1 MKKKRTKAFTLIE
14 LLVVVAI
21 IALLISILLPSLQG
35 AREQAKQAYCLANM
49 SSIAKASNSYASE
62 DSREQIIPIHL
73 SHTFFPAVNATGG
86 WSDQWGWRTAA
97 TFAYGGR
104 SAQEPFPQSTGEA
117 PAALTNAMLDPDP
130 GEPVPPGARPEYWGA
145 HTRPL
150 NKYIVGDS
158 SSDKKKF
165 EMFHCPSDSGYPID
179 LPINWHNRDISRSA
193 TGIPMYNLVGNS
205 YRINV
210 AGLVWVSGQFA
221 VGSFSVA
228 AWGHRASTLE
238 APGRLVLYSEP
249 LFYLLSRIDG
259 ALDPELVDVAG
270 WHRKIRTDNV
280 VYVDGSA
287 RPTKNVALGEWSVPL
302 LQEMRYSD
310 PSGGYDWTWF
320 LRRGRTWQT
329 DAYPTPGARIIRRNN
344 AGNIV
349 TPDMSVFP
357 ASALSRWPFSGY
369 QDNLR

>member
-1 MKKKRTKAFTLIE
+1 MSTRQRVGFTLIE

-49 SSIAKASNSYASE
+49 GSIGKASNAYASE
-62 DSREQIIPIHL
+62 DRREQIIPIHI
-73 SHTFFPAVNATGG
+73 SHAYLPALNTSWTDE
-86 WSDQWGWRTAA
+86 WSWRTAM

-104 SAQEPFPQSTGEA
+104 SAQVPFPQARTEG
-117 PAALTNAMLDPDP
+117 PGNLTNAMLDPDP
-130 GEPVPPGARPEYWGA
+130 GEPMPPGAQPQYWGA

-150 NKYIVGDS
+150 NKYIVGDG

-165 EMFHCPSDSGYPID
+165 EMFHCPSDAGYPPE
-179 LPINWHNRDISRSA
+179 LPTFWHNRDISRSA
-193 TGIPMYNLVGNS
+193 AGTPMYDLVGNS

-210 AGLVWVSGQFA
+210 AGLVWA
-221 VGSFSVA
+221 TLGSPGSQGNFCVA

-249 LFYLLSRIDG
+249 LFYLLSRVEG
-259 ALDPELVDVAG
+259 SLDPEVVDVAG

-287 RPTKNVALGEWSVPL
+287 RPTKNVALADWGL
-302 LQEMRYSD
+302 QTLQEMTYTD
-310 PSGGYDWTWF
+310 PSGGYDTNWF
-320 LRRGRTWQT
+320 LRRGRAWQT
-329 DAYPTPGARIIRRNN
+329 DAYPTPGARIVRRNA

-349 TPDMSVFP
+349 TPEMNVAFP
-357 ASALSRWPFSGY
+357 NLLHRWPFRGY